1 MRRLGLYTFVLSLC
15 SMSFA
20 TSIRSTA
27 LESHQI
33 PLRGFGKQAIVIRLA
48 ADGEAFGGACRLD
61 GRNPLRLRDSEI
73 NWASCEWQT
82 IKFMTNQEMRRISR
96 LTALA
101 RLGQIQYPDPRG
113 LHCMAIPTQKI
124 QMHANNGTVLLK
136 AGTSPC
142 GHLTY
147 NKSRAAQELVEE
159 LQNLSATFQRMID

>member
-1 MRRLGLYTFVLSLC
+1 MHRLGLYTFVLSLC

-27 LESHQI
+27 LESVQI
-33 PLRGFGKQAIVIRLA
+33 PLRGMGKTAIVIRLA

-61 GRNPLRLRDSEI
+61 GRNPLRRRDDEI

-96 LTALA
+96 LTNLA
-101 RLGQIQYPDPRG
+101 RLGEIHYPNPG
-113 LHCMAIPTQKI
+113 GIHCLAIPSQKVE
-124 QMHANNGTVLLK
+124 MRANNGSVLLK
-136 AGTSPC
+136 KGTAPC
-142 GHLTY
+142 GYLTY

-159 LQNLSATFQRMID
+159 LRDLSATFQRMID